1 MSRNRARCF
10 LTRCAHTPLRA
21 AASGTVS
28 MQMTSTRSLL
38 DDAEDLGG
46 CGPPWVFWLVCS
58 SDPKTTVVRRMGD
71 PDGVQLGKRSTAESA
86 AQHHTAVEH
95 VQDKSCIVLPASQI
109 CWCTRSMQVQSRCVA
124 CCVVCGPRLVPVLV
138 SGNFKC
144 SWDCET
150 QGNARSVSYAPPLF
164 MLGKSH
170 PHLVI

>member
-1 MSRNRARCF
+1 MSF
-10 LTRCAHTPLRA
+10 LCSTSVTQPSKMLFDKMCTHRPLRA

-46 CGPPWVFWLVCS
+46 FGPPWVFWLVCS

-71 PDGVQLGKRSTAESA
+71 PDGVQLGKRSTAKSA

-124 CCVVCGPRLVPVLV
+124 CCVVGP
-138 SGNFKC
+138 
-144 SWDCET
+144 T
-150 QGNARSVSYAPPLF
+150 SYACACIRQLQ
-164 MLGKSH
+164 
-170 PHLVI
+170 V